1 MAGQHVIA
9 IAGGGTGGHIYPA
22 LAIGDAWLAAEP
34 GADVF
39 FVGTHGGLETKLVP
53 QRGYEIETVA
63 GSRLVGGGP
72 VARLRGV
79 VSLVRGV
86 LAARRILRRR
96 RASLVV
102 GTGGYAS
109 GAALLAAWTLRLGT
123 AVHESNAVPGF
134 TNKVLGRL
142 VRRVYLGFEAARASF
157 PPARVRVVGNPVRA
171 EIAALPASR
180 TRPDGRPWRVIVVG
194 GSQGALF
201 LNEEVPAL
209 LAALVARGV
218 EVDVRHQVGKRDP
231 EPVREA
237 YATAGLQADVVRYI
251 DEMAEAWQHADLAI
265 TRAGSGTVSELAAA
279 GLPALLVPFPYAAGD
294 HQFHNA
300 QAFARAGAGI
310 CVRQRDWDTAAV
322 AERLHIELMGPQ
334 RYPAAVEAARTL
346 ALPDAAAAVV
356 RDCAAWMAA
365 RWA

>member
-1 MAGQHVIA
+1 MAQHHVIA

-22 LAIGDAWLAAEP
+22 LAIGDAWRAAEP
-34 GADVF
+34 YAEVF
-39 FVGTHGGLETKLVP
+39 FVGTHGGLETRLVP

-72 VARLRGV
+72 MARLRGL
-79 VSLVRGV
+79 VSLLRGI

-142 VRRVYLGFEAARASF
+142 VRRVYLGFDAARSEF
-157 PPARVRVVGNPVRA
+157 PQARVQVVGNPVRA
-171 EIAALPASR
+171 EIAALPAGRS
-180 TRPDGRPWRVIVVG
+180 RPDGRPWRVLIVG

-201 LNEEVPAL
+201 LNEQVPAL
-209 LAALVARGV
+209 LAGLAARGV
-218 EVDVRHQVGKRDP
+218 ELEIVHQVGKRDP
-231 EPVREA
+231 GPVRDA
-237 YATAGLQADVVRYI
+237 YAASGLDADVVPYI
-251 DEMAEAWQHADLAI
+251 DAMADAWESADLAI

-279 GLPALLVPFPYAAGD
+279 ALPALLVPFPYAAGD

-300 QAFARAGAGI
+300 RAFAEAGAGL
-310 CVRQRDWDTAAV
+310 CVRQRDWDVAAL
-322 AERLHIELMGPQ
+322 AERVHHELMGPE
-334 RYPAAVEAARTL
+334 RYGAAVAAAHAL
-346 ALPDAAAAVV
+346 ALPGAAAAVV
-356 RDCAAWMAA
+356 SDCTSWMAG
-365 RWA
+365 RWR